1 MKKSTNLPGILLL
14 LAQSVGRALPALAG
28 LGLGMLLTA
37 CGERRELVIGM
48 DATYPPFEFVND
60 EGRMDGVSVE
70 IGRAIAERLGKPVE
84 FRNLAFDGL
93 LPALQSGR
101 LDLIISSM
109 TANEKRRQSIDF
121 SEPYVAT
128 GLAVLT
134 GLQSPVK
141 AAADL
146 RAQGRR
152 IAVRIGTSGEQW
164 CRQELPKAVLTSLD
178 TDAACV
184 MEVIRG
190 TCDAW
195 IYDQISVMNYHTRH
209 AQQTRAL
216 LEPLQREQW
225 AVGLAKGRPELL
237 QSVNETLRQMRADGR
252 FDQLAKR
259 FLAKESA
266 QMKQAGLP
274 FVFEIEPGAQPR

>member
-1 MKKSTNLPGILLL
+1 MNSNRSPAPKRHWFRRLQ
-14 LAQSVGRALPALAG
+14 AVGWA
-28 LGLGMLLTA
+28 A
-37 CGERRELVIGM
+37 CAAVLITHCERSQRLVVGM
-48 DATYPPFEFVND
+48 DATYPPFEFINA
-60 EGRMDGVSVE
+60 EGRMDGISAA
-70 IGRAIAERLGKPVE
+70 IGEAIGKRLGKPVE

-101 LDLIISSM
+101 VDLVISSM

-121 SEPYVAT
+121 SDPYVAT
-128 GLAVLT
+128 GLALLT

-146 RAQGRR
+146 KAKSRR
-152 IAVRIGTSGEQW
+152 IAVRLGTTGEQW
-164 CRQELPKAVLTSLD
+164 CRAQLPEAKLLVLD

-195 IYDQISVMNYHTRH
+195 VYDQISVMNYQARH

-225 AVGLAKGRPELL
+225 AVGVAKGQPQLLAAVNEALGQMRRDGSFEALAK
-237 QSVNETLRQMRADGR
+237 
-252 FDQLAKR
+252 K
-259 FLAKESA
+259 FLAKEA
-266 QMKQAGLP
+266 AMMKQAGLP
-274 FVFEIEPGAQPR
+274 FVFDIDQPKDKP